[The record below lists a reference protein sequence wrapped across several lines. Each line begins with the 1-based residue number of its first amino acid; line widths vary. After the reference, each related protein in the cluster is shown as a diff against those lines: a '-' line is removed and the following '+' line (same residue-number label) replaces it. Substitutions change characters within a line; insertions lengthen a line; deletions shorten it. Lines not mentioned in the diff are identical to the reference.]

1 LIDTQQV
8 CRAFIKVD
16 LIDKDDKQDYNVVGE
31 EARVK
36 DYRDIPVEVLR
47 DFALSQT
54 EASSIR
60 SVADEVGLSHSAL
73 HKFVTGRTNPQPR
86 VRRLLG
92 LWYLQ
97 KVEQAHDIDVARP
110 YAAALKILLSE
121 IPHER
126 RQAAEQEVLDALAQ
140 VHTPAGEPPPRWLEL
155 LRTHGR

>member
-1 LIDTQQV
+1 VDEEDRRDKIDYRGYEV
-8 CRAFIKVD
+8 K
-16 LIDKDDKQDYNVVGE
+16 
-31 EARVK
+31 VK
-36 DYRDIPVEVLR
+36 DYRGIPTEVLR
-47 DFALSQT
+47 DFARSQT

-92 LWYLQ
+92 LWYLE

-110 YAAALKILLSE
+110 YAAALEILLSE

-126 RQAAEQEVLDALAQ
+126 RSAAEQDVLNMLAL
-140 VHTPAGEPPPRWLEL
+140 VHTPTGEPPPRWLEL
-155 LRTHGR
+155 LRSQGR

>member
-1 LIDTQQV
+1 M
-8 CRAFIKVD
+8 R
-16 LIDKDDKQDYNVVGE
+16 
-31 EARVK
+31 
-36 DYRDIPVEVLR
+36 DYRGIPTEVLR
-47 DFALSQT
+47 DFARSQT

-92 LWYLQ
+92 LWYLD

-110 YAAALKILLSE
+110 YAAALEILLSE
-121 IPHER
+121 IPHDR
-126 RQAAEQEVLDALAQ
+126 RGAAEQEVLSMLAQ

-155 LRTHGR
+155 LRSQGR

>member
-1 LIDTQQV
+1 M
-8 CRAFIKVD
+8 
-16 LIDKDDKQDYNVVGE
+16 
-31 EARVK
+31 K
-36 DYRDIPVEVLR
+36 DYRGIPTEVLR
-47 DFALSQT
+47 DFARSQT

-92 LWYLQ
+92 LWYLE

-110 YAAALKILLSE
+110 YAAALEILLSE

-126 RQAAEQEVLDALAQ
+126 RGAAEQEVLSMLAQ
-140 VHTPAGEPPPRWLEL
+140 VHTPTGEPPPRWLEL
-155 LRTHGR
+155 LRSQGR